1 MKKKMLT
8 WIFLGMLAVPLYGCG
23 SKTEK
28 AEAVQTEQ
36 ETVQETEQKSEDTDS
51 EAPKEEKE
59 EGSFSFADLER
70 LEFWFSSGA
79 GGWATQ
85 MTIGPDGSF
94 SGEYYDSDM
103 GSTGEGY
110 PNGTQY
116 RCDFSGQ
123 FTEPVKV
130 NDYTYSMQIQ
140 DIQYEKEAGTEEI
153 KDGILYVYSD
163 AYGLDEAEDILIYLP
178 GAPLA
183 ELPEEFRSWI
193 GYSDP
198 MMEMT
203 DETKLPFY
211 ALNNEVLQEGFSSY
225 DIVENVKEIVAAVE
239 ENEIALKSSLEN
251 DSLSQADYNE
261 KTCELYGAWDNAL
274 NQVWSVLKQ
283 ILDEDEMEALTVE
296 ERAWIAEKEQAVT
309 EAGKEVEGGSME
321 PMLRNL
327 KGAEL
332 TKERVYELLEY
343 LESV

>member
-1 MKKKMLT
+1 MKEKTIT
-8 WIFLGMLAVPLYGCG
+8 WLLAGVIALSLYGCG

-28 AEAVQTEQ
+28 SEAVVTEP
-36 ETVQETEQKSEDTDS
+36 EMTQETEQESEGTD
-51 EAPKEEKE
+51 PEEIQETAE
-59 EGSFSFADLER
+59 ENGFSFTELER

-85 MTIGPDGSF
+85 MTIQPDGSF
-94 SGEYYDSDM
+94 SGEYFDSDM

-116 RCDFSGQ
+116 QCNFSGQ

-140 DIQYEKEAGTEEI
+140 EIQYEKEAGTEEI

-203 DETKLPFY
+203 DETELPFY
-211 ALNNEVLQEGFSSY
+211 ALNNEAQQEGFSSY

-239 ENEIALKSSLEN
+239 ENEIALESSLEN
-251 DSLSQADYNE
+251 DFLSQADYNE
-261 KTCELYGAWDNAL
+261 KTGEMYGTWDNAL
-274 NQVWSVLKQ
+274 NQVWKVLKQ
-283 ILDEDEMEALTVE
+283 MLDEDEMEALTVE

-309 EAGKEVEGGSME
+309 EAGKEAEGGSLE

-343 LESV
+343 LE

>member
-1 MKKKMLT
+1 MKKT
-8 WIFLGMLAVPLYGCG
+8 IIVWIFLGILALSLYGCG

-28 AEAVQTEQ
+28 TEEVQTEQ
-36 ETVQETEQKSEDTDS
+36 ED
-51 EAPKEEKE
+51 
-59 EGSFSFADLER
+59 SFSFADLER

-85 MTIGPDGSF
+85 MTIRPDGSF
-94 SGEYYDSDM
+94 FGEYFDSDM
-103 GSTGEGY
+103 GVTGEGY

-116 RCDFSGQ
+116 QCDFSGQ

-130 NDYTYSMQIQ
+130 NDYTYSMQIR
-140 DIQYEKEAGTEEI
+140 DIQYEKEPGTEEI
-153 KDGILYVYSD
+153 RDGVLYVYSD
-163 AYGLDEAEDILIYLP
+163 AYGLNEAEDILIYLP

-193 GYSDP
+193 GYSDS

-203 DETKLPFY
+203 DETELPFY
-211 ALNNEVLQEGFSSY
+211 ALNNEAQQEGFSSY

-251 DSLSQADYNE
+251 DSLSQAEYNE
-261 KTCELYGAWDNAL
+261 KTSEMYGTWDNAL
-274 NQVWSVLKQ
+274 NQVWKVLKQ
-283 ILDEDEMEALTVE
+283 ILDEEEMEALTVE

-309 EAGKEVEGGSME
+309 EAGKDAEGGSLE
-321 PMLRNL
+321 SMLRNL

-343 LESV
+343 LEGAA